1 MKMIGIVVGIAA
13 VVAIV
18 SIVGCKLFASRST
31 EATVALTAKMPGKVA
46 VVYYSQSKVGNTATV
61 AKWIA
66 KHTGGVLVPIEAI
79 EAYPDAYGDT
89 LKAAQSDMERG
100 GTRAIKAVPP
110 LDGYDVVFIG
120 SPIWYGTYAP
130 PVAEFFKTHAFA
142 GKTVVP
148 FCTHGGGGAGRY
160 FVDVRKA
167 CPEATV
173 KEGLTIR
180 GSNQVERRL
189 GTGVTVHHTEDD
201 VVNWLNA
208 VFAATVVSA
217 AVASATTGGETD
229 FQADTFKT
237 KEGKTVT
244 ITAIK
249 HASLRIQYDGLEI
262 QVDPVSKYA
271 PETDYSKFP
280 KADVILVT
288 HEHFD
293 HFDRD
298 AIATLRKD
306 GAEIVAN
313 PAVQKML
320 GFGMVLANGESRVLA
335 KGIKLDA
342 VPAYNTTP
350 GHTQFH
356 PKGRDNGYV
365 LTMGGLRIY
374 IAGDTE
380 DIPEMAALKDID
392 VAFLPCNQ
400 PYTMTPEQLA
410 KAART
415 IKPKVLFPYHY
426 SQTPIKNVV
435 ELLAGSGIDV
445 RIRNYQ

>member
-1 MKMIGIVVGIAA
+1 MKTPVIIG
-13 VVAIV
+13 
-18 SIVGCKLFASRST
+18 
-31 EATVALTAKMPGKVA
+31 
-46 VVYYSQSKVGNTATV
+46 
-61 AKWIA
+61 
-66 KHTGGVLVPIEAI
+66 
-79 EAYPDAYGDT
+79 T
-89 LKAAQSDMERG
+89 L
-100 GTRAIKAVPP
+100 
-110 LDGYDVVFIG
+110 
-120 SPIWYGTYAP
+120 
-130 PVAEFFKTHAFA
+130 
-142 GKTVVP
+142 
-148 FCTHGGGGAGRY
+148 
-160 FVDVRKA
+160 
-167 CPEATV
+167 
-173 KEGLTIR
+173 
-180 GSNQVERRL
+180 
-189 GTGVTVHHTEDD
+189 
-201 VVNWLNA
+201 
-208 VFAATVVSA
+208 AATA
-217 AVASATTGGETD
+217 AFATTGYAMD

-237 KEGKTVT
+237 KEGKAVT

-262 QVDPVSKYA
+262 QVDPVAQYA

-280 KADVILVT
+280 KADIILVT

-298 AIATLRKD
+298 AIAVLKKD
-306 GAEIVAN
+306 GTQVFAN

-320 GFGMVLANGESRVLA
+320 GSGTALTNGEERVIANGISLA
-335 KGIKLDA
+335 A

-380 DIPEMAALKDID
+380 DIPEMADLKDID

-400 PYTMTPEQLA
+400 PYTMTPEQVA

-426 SQTPIKNVV
+426 SQTPIKQVSD
-435 ELLAGSGIDV
+435 LLAGSGIDV

>member
-1 MKMIGIVVGIAA
+1 MKILLIILCVV
-13 VVAIV
+13 VVAAIAFV
-18 SIVGCKLFASRST
+18 AGCRILASRST
-31 EATVALTAKMPGKVA
+31 EATVGLTAKLPGKIA

-66 KHTGGVLVPIEAI
+66 KHTGGELVPIEAV
-79 EAYPDAYGDT
+79 EAYPDAYGET
-89 LKAAQSDMERG
+89 LKAAKKDMENG

-120 SPIWYGTYAP
+120 TPIWYGTYAP
-130 PVAEFFKTHAFA
+130 PVAEFFKTHSFA

-167 CPEATV
+167 CPAATV

-208 VFAATVVSA
+208 VFAATA
-217 AVASATTGGETD
+217 ASATTGDALD
-229 FQADTFKT
+229 FQTDTFKT
-237 KEGKTVT
+237 KEGKAVT

-262 QVDPVSKYA
+262 QVDPVAKYA

-298 AIATLRKD
+298 TIATLKKD
-306 GAEIVAN
+306 GTEIVVN

-320 GFGMVLANGESRVLA
+320 GLGMVLANGESRVLA

-365 LTMGGLRIY
+365 LTIDGLRIY

-380 DIPEMAALKDID
+380 DIPEMSALKDID

-400 PYTMTPEQLA
+400 PYTMTPEQVA

>member
-1 MKMIGIVVGIAA
+1 MKILLVILGIVVVAAIA
-13 VVAIV
+13 VVA
-18 SIVGCKLFASRST
+18 GCRILASRST
-31 EATVALTAKMPGKVA
+31 EATVALTAKLPGKIA

-66 KHTGGVLVPIEAI
+66 KHTGGELVPIETV
-79 EAYPDAYGDT
+79 EAYPDAYGET
-89 LKAAQSDMERG
+89 LKAAKKDMENG

-130 PVAEFFKTHAFA
+130 PVAEFFKTHSFT
-142 GKTVVP
+142 GKTVVS

-167 CPEATV
+167 CPAATV
-173 KEGLTIR
+173 KEGLSIR

-208 VFAATVVSA
+208 VFAATA
-217 AVASATTGGETD
+217 AVATGSALD
-229 FQADTFKT
+229 FQTDTFKT
-237 KEGKTVT
+237 KEGKAVV

-262 QVDPVSKYA
+262 QVDPVAKYA

-298 AIATLRKD
+298 TIATLRKD
-306 GAEIVAN
+306 GTEMVAN

-320 GFGMVLANGESRVLA
+320 GFGTALANGESRVLA

-350 GHTQFH
+350 DHTQFH

-365 LTMGGLRIY
+365 LTMDGLRIY

-380 DIPEMAALKDID
+380 DIPEMASLKDIH

-400 PYTMTPEQLA
+400 PYTMTPEQVA
-410 KAART
+410 KAARM

-426 SQTPIKNVV
+426 SQTPIKQVAD
-435 ELLAGSGIDV
+435 LLTGSGIDI

>member
-1 MKMIGIVVGIAA
+1 MKVLFIIFGIVLVAAIA
-13 VVAIV
+13 VVA
-18 SIVGCKLFASRST
+18 GCRIMASRST
-31 EATVALTAKMPGKVA
+31 EATVALTAKIPGKIA
-46 VVYYSQSKVGNTATV
+46 VVYYSQSKVGNTVTV

-66 KHTGGVLVPIEAI
+66 KHTGGELVPIEAV

-89 LKAAQSDMERG
+89 LKAAKKDMENG
-100 GTRAIKAVPP
+100 GTRAIKSVPP

-130 PVAEFFKTHAFA
+130 PVAEFFKTHSFA

-167 CPEATV
+167 CPAATV

-208 VFAATVVSA
+208 VFAATA
-217 AVASATTGGETD
+217 ASATTGDALD
-229 FQADTFKT
+229 FQTDTFKT
-237 KEGKTVT
+237 KEGKAVT

-262 QVDPVSKYA
+262 QVDPVAKYA

-298 AIATLRKD
+298 TIATLRKD
-306 GAEIVAN
+306 GTEIVAN
-313 PAVQKML
+313 PEVQKML
-320 GFGMVLANGESRVLA
+320 GFGTALANGESRVLA

-342 VPAYNTTP
+342 LPAYNTTP

-365 LTMGGLRIY
+365 LTIDGLRIY

-380 DIPEMAALKDID
+380 DIPEMASLKDID

-400 PYTMTPEQLA
+400 PYTMTPEQVA

-426 SQTPIKNVV
+426 SQTPIKQVAD
-435 ELLAGSGIDV
+435 LLTGSGIDV

>member
-1 MKMIGIVVGIAA
+1 MKVLLVILGIVVVAAIA
-13 VVAIV
+13 VVA
-18 SIVGCKLFASRST
+18 GCRILASRST
-31 EATVALTAKMPGKVA
+31 EATVALTAKLPGKIA
-46 VVYYSQSKVGNTATV
+46 VVYYSQSKVGTTATV

-66 KHTGGVLVPIEAI
+66 KHTGGELVPIETM

-89 LKAAQSDMERG
+89 LKAAKKDMENG
-100 GTRAIKAVPP
+100 GTRAIKSVPS

-130 PVAEFFKTHAFA
+130 PVAEFFKTHSFA

-167 CPEATV
+167 CPAATV

-208 VFAATVVSA
+208 VFAATA
-217 AVASATTGGETD
+217 ASATTGDALD
-229 FQADTFKT
+229 FQTDTFKT
-237 KEGKTVT
+237 KEGKAVV

-262 QVDPVSKYA
+262 QVDPVAKYA

-288 HEHFD
+288 HEHGD
-293 HFDRD
+293 HFDRV
-298 AIATLRKD
+298 ALEAL
-306 GAEIVAN
+306 GANAGNLITNARVAE
-313 PAVQKML
+313 ML
-320 GFGMVLANGESRVLA
+320 GWGAVMANGDTRTLPG
-335 KGIKLDA
+335 GIRLDA
-342 VPAYNTTP
+342 VPAYNYSEGRTN
-350 GHTQFH
+350 FH
-356 PKGRDNGYV
+356 PKGRDNGFI
-365 LTMGGLRIY
+365 LTIDGLRIY
-374 IAGDTE
+374 VAGDTE
-380 DIPEMAALKDID
+380 DIPEMADIKDID
-392 VAFLPCNQ
+392 VAFLPVNQ
-400 PYTMTPEQLA
+400 PYTMTVDQCVH
-410 KAART
+410 AAEVLQ
-415 IKPKVLFPYHY
+415 PKVLIPYHF
-426 SQTPIKNVV
+426 SSTDLSGLPARLPGMTV
-435 ELLAGSGIDV
+435 LL
-445 RIRNYQ
+445 RQMQ